1 MRLGKFSLLVFAVFI
16 LSLCIPVSVWSKT
29 VYVSVDGSDTQGDG
43 SIAKPFAGIV
53 KAQEM
58 VTGGDTVYIRGGV
71 YRMNQSQIHQYS
83 GIWAYQHHMSKSGL
97 STAKRIHYWAYPGE
111 KPIIDMTDVKPA
123 GYRIIVFY
131 VSGSY
136 LHFKGLEIIGTQVTI
151 KEHTQSECFRH
162 DGGNYNIY
170 EQCVMRDGQAI
181 GFYLLKGSH
190 NLVLNCDAYNNWDY
204 TSQTGKGGNVDGF
217 GFHCRKGSVG
227 NVIRGCR
234 AWFNS
239 DDGYDC
245 INSSEEVVFDNCR
258 AFYNGYNTS
267 FQSLGD
273 GNGFKIGGYGQAPS
287 VAGLP
292 NPIPSNLVK
301 YCIAYRNK
309 ANGFYAN
316 HHVETGIRWY
326 HNTAYRNSTN
336 FNMLSQKITKS
347 LKTGNDTTIDCPGIR
362 HELINNVS
370 LKYSTQRD
378 TLNIG
383 TSKNSYNTFSND
395 YVFAVSAA
403 DFESLN
409 EALLTAPRQ
418 ADGSLPVN
426 GFLRPNADSRLIDA
440 GRGIGLP
447 YSGAAPDLGAFEYEV
462 VAVEG
467 VVSQSFSVYPNP
479 AGTLLRFSLSNIRRV
494 TLFNSAGKMLN
505 EVKYPD
511 GIYVGSLPVG
521 LYLIE
526 VEDENNELI
535 KAKFIKL

>member
-1 MRLGKFSLLVFAVFI
+1 MRKNHIHRYVLTFLLLLLI
-16 LSLCIPVSVWSKT
+16 GLMPVWSKT
-29 VYVSVDGSDTQGDG
+29 VYVAINGSDTQGDG
-43 SIAKPFAGIV
+43 TISKPFAGIV

-58 VTGGDTVYIRGGV
+58 VSGGDTVFIRGGT
-71 YRMNQSQIHQYS
+71 YRMNQAQIHQYS
-83 GIWAYQHHMSKSGL
+83 GIWAYQHHMSKSG
-97 STAKRIHYWAYPGE
+97 SSASKRIHYWAYPGE

-131 VSGSY
+131 VSGSF

-181 GFYLLKGSH
+181 GFYLIRGSH

-204 TSQTGKGGNVDGF
+204 TSQTGRGGNVDGF

-245 INSSEEVVFDNCR
+245 INSSEEVVFDNCW
-258 AFYNGYNTS
+258 AFYNGYGTE
-267 FQSLGD
+267 FQNLGD

-292 NPIPSNLVK
+292 VPIPSNLVK
-301 YCIAYRNK
+301 FCLAYRNK

-347 LKTGNDTTIDCPGIR
+347 IITGNDTTIDCPGIR

-383 TSKNSYNTFSND
+383 TSTNSFNSFSPD
-395 YVFAVSAA
+395 YPFTVTTA

-409 EALLTAPRQ
+409 ESLLIAPRQ
-418 ADGSLPVN
+418 ADGSLPLN
-426 GFLRPNADSRLIDA
+426 GFLRPVKNSRLIDA
-440 GRGIGLP
+440 GREIGLP
-447 YSGAAPDLGAFEYEV
+447 FNGSAPDIGAFEYMSPANT
-462 VAVEG
+462 VAVIRHMN
-467 VVSQSFSVYPNP
+467 FYPNP
-479 AGTLLRFSLSNIRRV
+479 ASTVVRFSGESLRRV
-494 TLFNSAGKMLN
+494 TVSSLEGKILKEVFFVN
-505 EVKYPD
+505 E
-511 GIYVGSLPVG
+511 INIACLPVG
-521 LYLIE
+521 LLLIE
-526 VEDENNELI
+526 VEDQSKIRYKTRLFKI
-535 KAKFIKL
+535 

>member
-1 MRLGKFSLLVFAVFI
+1 MRFMKVKRLLFTFFTLLFSGMVM
-16 LSLCIPVSVWSKT
+16 VWSKT
-29 VYVSVDGSDTQGDG
+29 VYVAVNGSDTHGDG
-43 SIAKPFAGIV
+43 SFGNPFAGIV
-53 KAQEM
+53 KAQE
-58 VTGGDTVYIRGGV
+58 VVSGGDTVYIRGGI
-71 YRMNQSQIHQYS
+71 YRMNQSQIHQFS
-83 GIWAYQHHMSKSGL
+83 GIWAYQHHMHKSGL
-97 STAKRIHYWAYPGE
+97 STSKRIHYWAYPGE

-151 KEHTQSECFRH
+151 KEHTQSECFRN

-181 GFYLLKGSH
+181 GFYLFRGSY

-204 TSQTGKGGNVDGF
+204 TSQTGRGGNVDGF

-227 NVIRGCR
+227 NIIRGCR

-239 DDGYDC
+239 DDGFDC
-245 INSSEEVVFDNCR
+245 INSMEEVVFENCW
-258 AFYNGYNTS
+258 AFYNGFGTT

-292 NPIPSNLVK
+292 NPIPSNLVR
-301 YCIAYRNK
+301 YCLAYRNK

-316 HHVETGIRWY
+316 HHVETGIRWH

-347 LKTGNDTTIDCPGIR
+347 IKTGKDTTIDCPGIR

-370 LKYSTQRD
+370 LRYGNQRD
-378 TLNIG
+378 TLNMGSSI
-383 TSKNSYNTFSND
+383 NSFNTFSSD
-395 YVFAVSAA
+395 YPFTVSAS
-403 DFESLN
+403 DFISLDESL
-409 EALLTAPRQ
+409 LTEPRQ

-426 GFLRPNADSRLIDA
+426 GFLRPAAGSRLIDT
-440 GRGIGLP
+440 GRKIGL
-447 YSGAAPDLGAFEYEV
+447 SFAGIAPDIGAFEYISPTVSEV
-462 VAVEG
+462 IKNMKG
-467 VVSQSFSVYPNP
+467 LYPNP
-479 AGTLLRFSLSNIRRV
+479 ACTTVRFYGSNVRKMTLYSFDGVVL
-494 TLFNSAGKMLN
+494 K
-505 EVKYPD
+505 EVKFENEMNISFLPS
-511 GIYVGSLPVG
+511 GIF
-521 LYLIE
+521 LIE
-526 VEDENNELI
+526 IVEASNTLT
-535 KAKFIKL
+535 KFKFLKI